1 MSAELILILI
11 HLSSRV
17 VLISFVMF
25 RDLIKRNQ
33 YVTYLVNVYI
43 DLYLLLINNIN
54 YILYYKLLFRYINCR
69 ILYSGLIE
77 NPFKEVVIFLLT
89 NKILRKLQ
97 LSPLRNVLAIA
108 TIEP

>member
-54 YILYYKLLFRYINCR
+54 YILYYKLMLFYSV
-69 ILYSGLIE
+69 ILIVEYCTL
-77 NPFKEVVIFLLT
+77 V
-89 NKILRKLQ
+89 
-97 LSPLRNVLAIA
+97 
-108 TIEP
+108 

>member
-33 YVTYLVNVYI
+33 FVTYLVNVYI

-54 YILYYKLLFRYINCR
+54 YILYYKLMLFYSV
-69 ILYSGLIE
+69 ILIVEYCTL
-77 NPFKEVVIFLLT
+77 V
-89 NKILRKLQ
+89 
-97 LSPLRNVLAIA
+97 
-108 TIEP
+108 

>member
-1 MSAELILILI
+1 MSAELILVLI

-25 RDLIKRNQ
+25 KDLIKRNQ

-54 YILYYKLLFRYINCR
+54 YILYYKLMLFYSV
-69 ILYSGLIE
+69 ILIVEYCTL
-77 NPFKEVVIFLLT
+77 V
-89 NKILRKLQ
+89 
-97 LSPLRNVLAIA
+97 
-108 TIEP
+108 

>member
-25 RDLIKRNQ
+25 KDLIKRNQ

-54 YILYYKLLFRYINCR
+54 YILYYKLMLFYSV
-69 ILYSGLIE
+69 ILIVEYCTL
-77 NPFKEVVIFLLT
+77 V
-89 NKILRKLQ
+89 
-97 LSPLRNVLAIA
+97 
-108 TIEP
+108 